1 MVLHVKTS
9 PERALGSGSVW
20 DSLQMFNMETF
31 PYDVTANALDE
42 LWGDSDLD
50 QVFKYFAFFFI
61 LTKYLSNVS
70 SAWVLNG
77 AHRAALLAIL

>member
-31 PYDVTANALDE
+31 PYDVSANALDE

-50 QVFKYFAFFFI
+50 QVFKYFTFSFSIYNDKCI
-61 LTKYLSNVS
+61 LFYLNFRLRSF
-70 SAWVLNG
+70 
-77 AHRAALLAIL
+77 